1 MASASAS
8 PAPARRFPKA
18 SVNPPRAASPAPS
31 MASASAPLR
40 RQRRRGGSRRRASTR
55 LACQPRAFDGE
66 CERQPRAGAA
76 VPEGERQPASPAS
89 PAPSMASASASPA
102 PARRFPKASVNPPR
116 LPAPRLRWR
125 VRAPRFVA
133 SAGAAVPEGERQP
146 PRLPA
151 PRRRPGDKSCA
162 PPCLVL
168 RYCKYCATGYL
179 YLRRRKSCQRQ
190 RPRPRLDSVCARW
203 SPRSVP
209 GRPRKTR
216 TGVPTG
222 AFPAPRPS
230 NANLQAPLAL
240 PAARARPPRL
250 PVKQPA
256 SPLRRRRREPTA
268 PALCAPARPCR
279 AARMASY
286 GACRPRTAPARRL
299 PRAP

>member
-1 MASASAS
+1 
-8 PAPARRFPKA
+8 
-18 SVNPPRAASPAPS
+18 